1 MMLMLHAEKL
11 NTSENSRGAR
21 PAIEWGPSFKGK
33 HGEAPVVIVND
44 SVLLVRDLLPLFDMA
59 ETQFSSLVRKLYRWG
74 FRQIS
79 KAWTMKREANNQT
92 RRTRK
97 ESPKASGVKIFM
109 CSNFRKDNYPLL
121 LKMTSR
127 ARRPKRAEIGSDG
140 DDQSSTDDDEE
151 PDAELASKPAAV
163 SNHSPLGQV
172 MSNPSQMEL
181 DQPTHQ
187 QALGQAPDRTNQV
200 STLNI
205 PERSLLE
212 AALSRHVPVPIPTTG
227 PQFLSLVPNV
237 NIASSLA
244 GAGLHV
250 TPTPT
255 TTTTGPISASLTAL
269 GPFVVAGS
277 SDLLP
282 SEWARAGLQPT
293 ALLSSALALRNT
305 QLSATSQ
312 DISSLPT
319 SLTPRYGETLQLT
332 GRDVRLQPTLGFRN
346 TQFLAS
352 PHETGTLA
360 ISLTPPVSNGTL
372 GILTPR
378 DATHSGWVALPQ
390 TITLLS
396 QNLQLHSA
404 SLPLTSHT
412 NPSIPFSMTAVPG
425 PAVLSGSH
433 QFHPLSLQAQLSSMA
448 PVAQE
453 NASLALI
460 RSMLLHQRGAT
471 TSLGEAPSAGPAEG
485 LEGISSIANL
495 PLLLLLRQQNQ
506 EQLLQTIQALQV
518 LNRVPAP
525 DTSAAPGSAMLGMA
539 SAEEIEQI
547 IRVLRSQLHERNT

>member
-11 NTSENSRGAR
+11 NASGNSRGGP

-79 KAWTMKREANNQT
+79 KAWTMKREANNQP
-92 RRTRK
+92 RRARK

-127 ARRPKRAEIGSDG
+127 ARRPKRSETGSDG
-140 DDQSSTDDDEE
+140 DDQSSTDEDDE

-163 SNHSPLGQV
+163 ANHSPIGQV
-172 MSNPSQMEL
+172 VSNPSQMEL
-181 DQPTHQ
+181 DQPAPQ
-187 QALGQAPDRTNQV
+187 KGLGQASERTDQV
-200 STLNI
+200 STFNI
-205 PERSLLE
+205 SERSLLE
-212 AALSRHVPVPIPTTG
+212 DALSRHAPVPIPTTAT
-227 PQFLSLVPNV
+227 QFLPLVPNV

-255 TTTTGPISASLTAL
+255 TTTSTGPVSAPLTAL

-277 SDLLP
+277 TDLLP

-293 ALLSSALALRNT
+293 ALLSSALALRNS

-312 DISSLPT
+312 DISTLPT
-319 SLTPRYGETLQLT
+319 SLTPRYGETLQFA
-332 GRDVRLQPTLGFRN
+332 GMDVRLQPTLGFRN

-378 DATHSGWVALPQ
+378 DATNSSWVALPQ

-396 QNLQLHSA
+396 QNLQLHNA
-404 SLPLTSHT
+404 SLPLASH
-412 NPSIPFSMTAVPG
+412 NLSIPFSMTAVPG

-471 TSLGEAPSAGPAEG
+471 TSLGEAEG

-518 LNRVPAP
+518 LNRGPAS
-525 DTSAAPGSAMLGMA
+525 DTAAAPGTAMLGMA

-547 IRVLRSQLHERNT
+547 IRLLRSQLHERNTLGGN